1 MVPFAVWD
9 EIGAKYEEYLVGK
22 MDATVNEV
30 EGHPKYSSFPTIKL
44 YNKDGSQ
51 VLFSLF
57 KIKVWVRFVTD
68 WDLENLLLKPKIDY
82 SLF

>member
-1 MVPFAVWD
+1 MWD
-9 EIGAKYEEYLVGK
+9 EIGAKYEGYLVGK

-30 EGHPKYSSFPTIKL
+30 EGLPKYSSFPTIKL

-57 KIKVWVRFVTD
+57 C
-68 WDLENLLLKPKIDY
+68 
-82 SLF
+82 

>member
-1 MVPFAVWD
+1 MFPFVVWD

-51 VLFSLF
+51 VLLRSLRL
-57 KIKVWVRFVTD
+57 RFESG
-68 WDLENLLLKPKIDY
+68 L
-82 SLF
+82 